1 MLRSGS
7 CRTCKDDLDRTA
19 MVELHLEMAEGRQL
33 CFKFRSGRSVWMKI
47 HWGSR
52 RKSEGKVEAEEG
64 TGDVTVQYGTGKGRA
79 EEGRYG
85 NFCN

>member
-19 MVELHLEMAEGRQL
+19 MVELHLEMAEGRQWRV
-33 CFKFRSGRSVWMKI
+33 KSRSGRSAWTRI

-64 TGDVTVQYGTGKGRA
+64 TGDVTVQYDTGKGRV
-79 EEGRYG
+79 EGG
-85 NFCN
+85 EVW

>member
-1 MLRSGS
+1 
-7 CRTCKDDLDRTA
+7 
-19 MVELHLEMAEGRQL
+19 
-33 CFKFRSGRSVWMKI
+33 MKI

-79 EEGRYG
+79 EGGRYG